1 MIKLTN
7 LQIQNIVTSGAL
19 QTVAKKPLPIKVS
32 YWITKNIDKLTTE
45 YKYFLDAKK
54 KLIEQYG
61 KRDDKGE
68 LVTNKETGEVY
79 LKDVQGFQ
87 DALRE
92 LLEMEVEVDINPVK
106 IDMEKLD
113 NLTFTL
119 EEMSILL
126 PLIDVND

>member
-1 MIKLTN
+1 M
-7 LQIQNIVTSGAL
+7 S
-19 QTVAKKPLPIKVS
+19 
-32 YWITKNIDKLTTE
+32 
-45 YKYFLDAKK
+45 
-54 KLIEQYG
+54 
-61 KRDDKGE
+61 KRMS
-68 LVTNKETGEVY
+68 N
-79 LKDVQGFQ
+79 VQGFQ

-126 PLIDVND
+126 PLIEEFDQ